1 MITRRFYLDQAL
13 QVEKDFVLPLPVS
26 HHAVRVLRMNT
37 GQKMTL
43 FNGDGFE
50 YESKIVKSDRSG
62 TTVFI
67 ESKNEVDRESKLI
80 SRLGLGMLKRK
91 AMESALSRAT
101 ELGVTEITPLSTNRS
116 NVNGSHEN
124 HWKQIIQSSCEQ
136 CGRNQMPRLQKIST
150 LQAWLETSETPM
162 RLVAHPGSNGKLKEL
177 SPEPAAVS
185 ILVGPEGGLES
196 KEIELALDYGFLS
209 VDLGRRVLRAETVPA
224 ALISIIQFCWGDI
237 S

>member
-1 MITRRFYLDQAL
+1 MHSYT
-13 QVEKDFVLPLPVS
+13 
-26 HHAVRVLRMNT
+26 
-37 GQKMTL
+37 QKM
-43 FNGDGFE
+43 
-50 YESKIVKSDRSG
+50 
-62 TTVFI
+62 
-67 ESKNEVDRESKLI
+67 
-80 SRLGLGMLKRK
+80 
-91 AMESALSRAT
+91 
-101 ELGVTEITPLSTNRS
+101 P
-116 NVNGSHEN
+116 
-124 HWKQIIQSSCEQ
+124 
-136 CGRNQMPRLQKIST
+136 

-209 VDLGRRVLRAETVPA
+209 IDLGRRVLRAETVPA